1 MQYLKLFYNDLEIT
15 ESNPLSVGPLNASRN
30 EVSEP
35 LAVKLTVE
43 TGFSTYG
50 DTVISFE
57 GATSAKW
64 SVCDTIDGT
73 YTETLT
79 LTNLVDLTGVTFY
92 VKAKATD
99 DEQPSN
105 DVSVK
110 VKVAATIQAV

>member
-1 MQYLKLFYNDLEIT
+1 MQYLKLFHNDTEIT
-15 ESNPLSVGPLNASRN
+15 ESNPLSVGPLNASKN

-43 TGFSTYG
+43 SGFSTYG
-50 DTVISFE
+50 DTTISFE

-64 SVCDTIDGT
+64 SICDTEDGT
-73 YTETLT
+73 YLETLT
-79 LTNLVDLTGVTFY
+79 ISDLVDATGVTFY

-99 DEQPSN
+99 DEQPCN

-110 VKVAATIQAV
+110 IKVEATIQAV